1 MTEDIWST
9 WAWAALKGL
18 VGGVASHLAQRLLQ
32 RGQSELEKLQAKPP
46 EMTDRYKEELLAHF
60 VESSLERIEDAKT
73 LTIAQSFRIIRLR
86 TGVFATCL
94 YLKVRK
100 LEDGEDIRDI

>member
-1 MTEDIWST
+1 
-9 WAWAALKGL
+9 
-18 VGGVASHLAQRLLQ
+18 
-32 RGQSELEKLQAKPP
+32 
-46 EMTDRYKEELLAHF
+46 MTDREHEELLAHF
-60 VESSLERIEDAKT
+60 VESGLEQIEGSGT
-73 LTIAQSFRIIRLR
+73 LTITQSPRIIRLR